1 MRHFASCVPRR
12 RVQLVGLKQGV
23 FYGPDGSETA
33 LSVLRHTDGPLYVG
47 LPEYEVSGM
56 HPPETNRRIQPIK
69 EIEKMDHREFIP
81 PVQASVLEKR
91 KVRALDRQVS
101 VTVARVAMEGLKA
114 PLESIKI
121 WKHVG
126 FKSYHKLKKDDAFR
140 AHFQLHF
147 PRMSHVYFN
156 ERAELISVSLLLDV
170 GEEDTVVVVPLSL
183 YPLVEEYI
191 RRHRDSTTAE
201 LSKIKE
207 NLMHNPGHT
216 ESIVALLYVGIP
228 LLILNQFVSKGFGF
242 FDSAIFGEPE
252 CRD

>member
-114 PLESIKI
+114 PLESIKVI
-121 WKHVG
+121 
-126 FKSYHKLKKDDAFR
+126 LCI
-140 AHFQLHF
+140 FQPVLLRLNMAWRR
-147 PRMSHVYFN
+147 PLTEYFN